1 MKYVARLPDGDGS
14 NNVNVS
20 KRHPLIELAILL
32 GGAFALVLA
41 AYGALGLAVDQIA
54 QRLPVE
60 YEMKMSG
67 LGGQMFPGA
76 VADDERAAY
85 LDSLLARLRKGQ
97 PDDGR
102 DYRIAVLDNAEGAEH
117 PANALALPGGQ
128 IVVFCGLLEQAESE
142 NELAMVL
149 GHELGHFAHRH
160 HLRSLG
166 RGLVVTVMSLFLL
179 GQDSGVSQFLIG
191 SLSVA
196 GLQHSKNAEAEAD
209 VYGIELL
216 NDAWGHVG
224 GATSFFQRNVEND
237 MHPAMN
243 AFFST
248 HPLSSSRVKAL
259 EGLIK
264 DRSYATGPL
273 TAVPEDM
280 QCRLQRSSDHTA
292 DDESASADR
301 AS

>member
-1 MKYVARLPDGDGS
+1 MQYVPKLPDGDGS
-14 NNVNVS
+14 SNVNVS

-32 GGAFALVLA
+32 GGVFALLLA
-41 AYGALGLAVDQIA
+41 LYGILGLAVDQVA
-54 QRLPVE
+54 QRLPIK
-60 YEMKMSG
+60 YELKMAG
-67 LGGQMFPGA
+67 LGEQMFPGA
-76 VADDERAAY
+76 IADDDRADY
-85 LDSLLARLRKGQ
+85 LSGLLERLREGQ

-102 DYRIAVLDNAEGAEH
+102 NYRVAVLDYAEGAAH
-117 PANALALPGGQ
+117 PANAVALPGGQ

-142 NELAMVL
+142 NELVMVL

-166 RGLVVTVMSLFLL
+166 RGMVVSLVSILL
-179 GQDSGVSQFLIG
+179 MGQDSGVSSFLLG

-196 GLQHSKNAEAEAD
+196 GMSHSQDAESEAD
-209 VYGIELL
+209 VFGLDLL
-216 NDAWGHVG
+216 NLAYGHVG
-224 GATSFFQRNVEND
+224 GATSFFERNIADE

-259 EGLIK
+259 EGLK
-264 DRSYATGPL
+264 RERGFATGPL

-280 QCRLQRSSDHTA
+280 QCRLQDDSRST
-292 DDESASADR
+292 
-301 AS
+301 